1 MACLPAYHPQ
11 LPQTRCGLFMAPQRG
26 QVLRD
31 GALNVQ
37 FEALRLRPFAFE
49 VFFFGT
55 AIFWSLIKLFTGYA
69 N

>member
-1 MACLPAYHPQ
+1 
-11 LPQTRCGLFMAPQRG
+11 MAPDRG

-31 GALNVQ
+31 GARNVQ

-55 AIFWSLIKLFTGYA
+55 AIFWSLIELFTGYA